1 MENINHIKCSSKIHQ
16 EFNAIS
22 FCQDCRIYMCEKCQ
36 NNHQQLYTHNQINIG
51 ENQNEIFTGICKE
64 KNHINYLD
72 FYCKTHNKLCCLAC
86 VSNINK
92 NGYGQHKNCNICI
105 IEDIKEEK
113 RAQFKENIK
122 EFENLSN
129 SVTQSIDQLKK
140 IFEVISAQ
148 KEEMKTKI
156 QKIFTKIRNELN
168 NREDALLNKIDE
180 KFDNVFIKEA
190 NIKLYEKLPKQIQ
203 KLLEEI
209 NSVNKDWNIE
219 NLNYY
224 LNCCSNIEENIN
236 KIINENKS
244 LQNWVSSKIY
254 KIDFSPKE
262 FELNDLLEK
271 IKSFGDIYYEFE
283 YQPCQNKLDM
293 FNDMPEYVLSG
304 EKENIITK
312 FSKQN
317 WIRIL
322 SKNILETQMEY
333 NFKIRIIK
341 SKSKQIMVGIAQI
354 HPEIIGNDFLYSMKS
369 LQNINSFLKKRSLML
384 YLFKKIDKI
393 DKFDLITNYGWYYC
407 INSSSLFSDSPQNYR
422 GNGINCNNNQDEI
435 KLNIN
440 MKNGTFNLVINEENK
455 IQLYDN
461 IPLNKPLSLSVLL
474 YDEEDSIEIIPL

>member
-36 NNHQQLYTHNQINIG
+36 NNHQQLYNHNQINIG

-168 NREDALLNKIDE
+168 NREDALLNKINE

-224 LNCCSNIEENIN
+224 LNCCSNIEVNIN
-236 KIINENKS
+236 KIKNENKS

-354 HPEIIGNDFLYSMKS
+354 HPEIIVNDFLYSMKS